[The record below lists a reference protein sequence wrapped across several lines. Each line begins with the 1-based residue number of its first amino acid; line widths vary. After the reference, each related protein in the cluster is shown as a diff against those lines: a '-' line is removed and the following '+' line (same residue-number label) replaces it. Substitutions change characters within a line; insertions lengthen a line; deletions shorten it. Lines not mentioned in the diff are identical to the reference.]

1 MRLIHSFKF
10 CLFVLM
16 PGLLI
21 VSETDGREA
30 KKMGEVNISS
40 PVFAQNGSIPSKYT
54 CDGADVSPPLMIG
67 DVPAAAKSLALI
79 VDDPDAPVGNWV
91 HWVVWNINPATRE
104 IGEGDTPAHGVEGK
118 NGWGRNG
125 YGGPC
130 PPSGSHRYFFK
141 LYALD
146 TTLVLNSTATKK
158 DLEMAMDGHVIAR
171 GQLIGL
177 YKRR

>member
-1 MRLIHSFKF
+1 MKWRTV
-10 CLFVLM
+10 CLVVLM
-16 PGLLI
+16 PGLL
-21 VSETDGREA
+21 VGSETCGREA
-30 KKMGEVNISS
+30 KKMGEVKISS
-40 PVFAQNGSIPSKYT
+40 PVFAHNGSIPSKYT

-67 DVPAAAKSLALI
+67 DVPATARSLALI

-104 IGEGDTPAHGVEGK
+104 IGEGNVPALGVEGK

-146 TTLVLNSTATKK
+146 TTLGLGSTATKK